1 MVILCLSF
9 VQKKVTM
16 LYSSPTDKVEK
27 FDFWNFS
34 ALVTR
39 SSICSSFDEDWH
51 CCLNKEPLRTETAM
65 SISNKTQNGLSFR
78 FWICYWKLLL
88 MLGSILLSVKLCSMI
103 TYFSWENKALV
114 KGGRDCGHCL
124 SLATSHKCG
133 WCSTI
138 EVCTTLSQCK
148 SNPFNSTTHQ
158 VSIHDY
164 FLLFIMEEVYYT

>member
-1 MVILCLSF
+1 M
-9 VQKKVTM
+9 
-16 LYSSPTDKVEK
+16 
-27 FDFWNFS
+27 
-34 ALVTR
+34 
-39 SSICSSFDEDWH
+39 
-51 CCLNKEPLRTETAM
+51 
-65 SISNKTQNGLSFR
+65 
-78 FWICYWKLLL
+78 
-88 MLGSILLSVKLCSMI
+88 
-103 TYFSWENKALV
+103 NKALV

-164 FLLFIMEEVYYT
+164 FLFLFMGESLSHLTLFGTEGILLSPCAFFWIGYFELNLSLNILYKAVEGLGTL